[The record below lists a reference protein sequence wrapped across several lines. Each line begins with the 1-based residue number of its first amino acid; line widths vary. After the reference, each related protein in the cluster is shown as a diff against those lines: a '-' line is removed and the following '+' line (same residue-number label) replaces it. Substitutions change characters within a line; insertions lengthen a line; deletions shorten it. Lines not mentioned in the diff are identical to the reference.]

1 MKIAQQSMLVVLACV
16 LGGLCT
22 SLVIGVKSYQL
33 QKNQEIHTDNRLH
46 LRDIEHQ
53 KLMLSQWFVTIDLF
67 FSQQDSY
74 LENGISV
81 QSKQLLNMFKLQE
94 NNSQQAGQSGYEQ
107 DFSQLTRE
115 ISQTRQSLYQKIA
128 NIAAIIKTSS
138 RLLGTQGKTWNN
150 NLLKADTISGEVILL
165 LNDLHSQYEQI
176 GSHSEKQLQKDKDNL
191 PIIITFAIILY
202 LLLVFWAW
210 RLASISSLKPLE
222 YLNSKAN
229 RNLELTPDEQQTFQN
244 FTLKKGPQE
253 VVELSRSLQ
262 KYAVSLQQQIEQSN
276 QASIKSIRDKN
287 YLSTIMDSIKD
298 AIITMDNQGIIRNCN
313 SATYQLFDTNK
324 KKTLG
329 KSINNLL
336 TNFYTDFSSINKL
349 VGTRQ
354 EKNIITIK
362 GNNKSIELLITS
374 ATQQKKTFFVL
385 AIHDSSKRVENEKN
399 VKRLNQ
405 RLLSASRKVGVAEIA
420 TSILHNVGNILNS
433 VHISTNL
440 ISDTLQNSRIK
451 GINKLADIMSNKEEF
466 FNDKDKVQM
475 IPEYLNSLASRIDQE
490 REITMK
496 EVTLLN
502 NNINHIEE
510 IISSQ
515 QQFASTS
522 SSYEW
527 ATLSD
532 LIEDAININRDI
544 IDQYNFNI
552 IKEFEDIK
560 DVNIEKFKIMQIL
573 VNLITNAKDA
583 ILQSKNKNP
592 TIILRIRSLNE
603 NSIEL
608 TVQDNG
614 IGISEDQNKKIF
626 SYGFTTKKTGHGFGL
641 HSCALT
647 AKEMGGKLTVHSAGH
662 KLGAKFIL
670 IIPKD
675 NAPKSATIH
684 QIRK

>member
-1 MKIAQQSMLVVLACV
+1 MKIAQQSMFVVLACV

-33 QKNQEIHTDNRLH
+33 QKIQEVHTDNQLH

-74 LENGISV
+74 LESGINI
-81 QSKQLLNMFKLQE
+81 QSKQLQNMFKMKE
-94 NNSQQAGQSGYEQ
+94 NKTYQAGQFSSEQ
-107 DFSQLTRE
+107 EFNQLTQE
-115 ISQTRQSLYQKIA
+115 IFQTRQSLHQKIGS
-128 NIAAIIKTSS
+128 ITTIINRSS
-138 RLLGTQGKTWNN
+138 RLLGSQGKIWNN
-150 NLLKADTISGEVILL
+150 NLLKADAISGEVILL
-165 LNDLHSQYEQI
+165 LNELHSQYEQI
-176 GSHSEKQLQKDKDNL
+176 GNYSEDKLKQDKSNL
-191 PIIITFAIILY
+191 PIIIGAVIALY
-202 LLLVFWAW
+202 FLLVFWAW
-210 RLASISSLKPLE
+210 RLASISSIKPLE

-229 RNLELTPDEQQTFQN
+229 RNLNLNPDDQQPFQN
-244 FTLKKGPQE
+244 FTLLKGPQE
-253 VVELSRSLQ
+253 VVELSHSLQ
-262 KYAVSLQQQIEQSN
+262 NYAESLQQQIEHSN
-276 QASIKSIRDKN
+276 QARIKSVSDKN
-287 YLSTIMDSIKD
+287 YLSTIMDSITD
-298 AIITMDNQGIIRNCN
+298 AIITLDDQGIIRNCN
-313 SATYQLFDTNK
+313 SATYQLFDTNE
-324 KKTLG
+324 KKTQG
-329 KSINNLL
+329 KSINTLL
-336 TNFYTDFSSINKL
+336 EDTYSNFASISKL
-349 VGTRQ
+349 VGTRL
-354 EKNIITIK
+354 EKNITTIK

-374 ATQQKKTFFVL
+374 ATQQNKTFFVL
-385 AIHDSSKRVENEKN
+385 AIHDTSKRVENEKN

-405 RLLSASRKVGVAEIA
+405 RLVSASRKVGVAEVA

-451 GINKLADIMSNKEEF
+451 GINKLADIMSNKKEF
-466 FNDKDKVQM
+466 FNDKDKVEM
-475 IPEYLNSLASRIDQE
+475 IPEYLNSLAARIDQE

-532 LIEDAININRDI
+532 LVEDAININRDI
-544 IDQYNFNI
+544 IDQYNFNL

-592 TIILRIRSLNE
+592 TIILRIRSINE
-603 NSIEL
+603 SSIEL

-614 IGISEDQNKKIF
+614 IGISEDINKKIF

-647 AKEMGGKLTVHSAGH
+647 AKEMGGKLIMHSAGH
-662 KLGAKFIL
+662 KLGAKFVL

-675 NAPKSATIH
+675 NAPKSATVH

>member
-33 QKNQEIHTDNRLH
+33 QKIQEVHTDNQLH

-74 LENGISV
+74 LESGISI
-81 QSKQLLNMFKLQE
+81 QSKQLQNMFKMQE
-94 NNSQQAGQSGYEQ
+94 NKTYQAGQFSSEQ
-107 DFSQLTRE
+107 AFNQLTQE
-115 ISQTRQSLYQKIA
+115 IIQTRQSLHQKIGS
-128 NIAAIIKTSS
+128 IATIINTSS
-138 RLLGTQGKTWNN
+138 RLLGSQGKIWNN
-150 NLLKADTISGEVILL
+150 NLLKADAISSEVILL
-165 LNDLHSQYEQI
+165 LNELHSQYEQI
-176 GSHSEKQLQKDKDNL
+176 GDYSEEKLKQDKSNL
-191 PIIITFAIILY
+191 PIIINTVIALY
-202 LLLVFWAW
+202 FLLVFWAW
-210 RLASISSLKPLE
+210 RLASTSSIKPLE

-229 RNLELTPDEQQTFQN
+229 RNLNLSPDDQQPFQK
-244 FTLKKGPQE
+244 FTLLKGPQE
-253 VVELSRSLQ
+253 VVELSHSLQ
-262 KYAVSLQQQIEQSN
+262 KYAESLQQQIEHSN
-276 QASIKSIRDKN
+276 QARVKSVRDKN
-287 YLSTIMDSIKD
+287 YLSTIMDSITD
-298 AIITMDNQGIIRNCN
+298 AIITLDDQGIIRNCN
-313 SATYQLFDTNK
+313 SATYQLFDTTK
-324 KKTLG
+324 KKAQG
-329 KSINNLL
+329 KSINILL
-336 TNFYTDFSSINKL
+336 EDTYSNFSSISKL
-349 VGTRQ
+349 VGTRL
-354 EKNIITIK
+354 EKNITTIK
-362 GNNKSIELLITS
+362 GNRKSIELLITS
-374 ATQQKKTFFVL
+374 ATQQNKTFFVL
-385 AIHDSSKRVENEKN
+385 AIHDTSKRVENEKN

-405 RLLSASRKVGVAEIA
+405 RLVSASRKVGVAEVA

-433 VHISTNL
+433 VHVSTNL

-451 GINKLADIMSNKEEF
+451 GINKLADIMSNKKEF
-466 FNDKDKVQM
+466 FNDKDKVEM
-475 IPEYLNSLASRIDQE
+475 IPEYLNSLAARIDQE
-490 REITMK
+490 REITLK

-532 LIEDAININRDI
+532 LVEDAININRDI
-544 IDQYNFNI
+544 IDQYGFNL

-560 DVNIEKFKIMQIL
+560 EVNIEKFKIMQIL

-603 NSIEL
+603 SSIEL

-614 IGISEDQNKKIF
+614 IGISEEINKKIF

-647 AKEMGGKLTVHSAGH
+647 AKEMGGKLIMHSAGH
-662 KLGAKFIL
+662 KLGAKFVL
-670 IIPKD
+670 TIPKD
-675 NAPKSATIH
+675 NAPKSATVH